1 MGSEDAP
8 SPFTFIIYHN
18 CKNYAIIRSTIS
30 LKDAIKDCT
39 PFEWEKNIEFDDDI
53 CEIKDAVLVKK
64 VK

>member
-1 MGSEDAP
+1 MEVP
-8 SPFTFIIYHN
+8 IVKNILNLFKNIIY
-18 CKNYAIIRSTIS
+18 KKESTIS

-39 PFEWEKNIEFDDDI
+39 PFEWEKNIEFDDDV